1 MFRVSKVTA
10 IMSGRNFQSA
20 LKDIA
25 HRVHISEAALARDRF
40 HAVLTFFQSPPR
52 GFDTQTLD
60 KFRRRAFHFL
70 SKNAREIA
78 WTHRHALRQHWN
90 GERFVQIVEDP
101 GLELAQ
107 WFSIGRLQ
115 RERGA
120 ELRLSARPPQIE
132 HEIARY
138 LQRQP

>member
-25 HRVHISEAALARDRF
+25 HRVHIPKAALARDRF
-40 HAVLTFFQSPPR
+40 HAVLTFFQSATR
-52 GFDTQTLD
+52 GFNTQTLD
-60 KFRRRAFHFL
+60 KLRGRGLHFL
-70 SKNAREIA
+70 SKHPRKVTR
-78 WTHRHALRQHWN
+78 THRHASREYRD

-101 GLELAQ
+101 GLKLTQ

-120 ELRLSARPPQIE
+120 ELRLTAGASQIE
-132 HEIARY
+132 
-138 LQRQP
+138 